1 MTRSGLVVVATRA
14 ADGVMPNPNP
24 PLGTVGPNVGPGFGD
39 THVMY
44 PASHPPPEVQR
55 WDGWPVG
62 WDTPNWNGMG
72 APAGKVSVVFACI
85 DLNAR
90 IIGSMPVYL
99 SRAGKIAD
107 PLTWM
112 DNPAPGLY
120 ASWTEA
126 VKQMIW
132 TYQRRGEIIL
142 WALARFADGSV
153 ARFVV
158 LNPDLVEVYRDDR
171 GRPAYKLM
179 GWEDSLFDD
188 GRAYVADLDPADV
201 LHMKYAVWPGELR
214 GHSPLEAVAANWGAA
229 VNAQTFA
236 SDLTARGGIPWGVL
250 NAPYELTETEVDRLR
265 AQWLDHA
272 ARRGGA
278 PAITSGGFTLAG
290 LTITPKEM
298 ALLDQRQFDESR
310 IAVALGVQP
319 FQVGLPQGSSMTYSN
334 VESIFDY
341 HWRSTLRPF
350 TREISDGISPWA
362 IPGRTNKML
371 FNPDSYVRPGLE
383 GRSRAYQALH
393 GLEDDTG
400 RAITA
405 SEIRRIEQ
413 IDADEASATDA
424 VQALEGV

>member
-1 MTRSGLVVVATRA
+1 MTRSGLVVVGHRSAE
-14 ADGVMPNPNP
+14 GVIPNPNP

-44 PASHPPPEVQR
+44 PASHPPPEVQH
-55 WDGWPVG
+55 WDGWPVE
-62 WDTPNWNGMG
+62 WDVPNWNGMTSQI
-72 APAGKVSVVFACI
+72 GKVSVVFACI

-90 IIGSMPVYL
+90 IIGSMPIYL
-99 SRAGKIAD
+99 SRAGKVAD

-120 ASWTEA
+120 ASWTDA

-142 WALARFADGSV
+142 WSLARFADNSV
-153 ARFVV
+153 ARFAV
-158 LNPDLVEVYRDDR
+158 LNPDLVDVYRDDR
-171 GRPAYKLM
+171 ARIAYKLL
-179 GWEDSLFDD
+179 GWEDGLFDD

-201 LHMKYAVWPGELR
+201 LHIKYAVWPGELR
-214 GHSPLEAVAANWGAA
+214 GHSPLEAVAANWFAA

-236 SDLTARGGIPWGVL
+236 GDLTARGGIPWGVL
-250 NAPYELTETEVDRLR
+250 NAPYEVTEPEVDRLR

-278 PAITSGGFTLAG
+278 PAITSGGFTLTG
-290 LTITPKEM
+290 LTITPAEM
-298 ALLDQRQFDESR
+298 ALLEQRQFDESR
-310 IAVALGVQP
+310 IAVALGAQP
-319 FQVGLPQGSSMTYSN
+319 FQVGLPQGNSMTYSN

-341 HWRSTLRPF
+341 HWRATLRPF
-350 TREISDGISPWA
+350 TREISGGISPWA
-362 IPGRTNKML
+362 IPGRSNKML
-371 FNPDSYVRPGLE
+371 FNPDAYVRPGFE

-393 GLEDDTG
+393 GLEDETG

-405 SEIRRIEQ
+405 EEIRSIEQ
-413 IDADEASATDA
+413 IDGDEASAIDA
-424 VQALEGV
+424 GQALEGV